1 MNDEQLK
8 KWMDISSERIS
19 LAHERMTVVSQ
30 RLDMIEK
37 KIKAIDEYVGQLV
50 NEPKEKV

>member
-1 MNDEQLK
+1 MIDEQLK
-8 KWMDISSERIS
+8 GWMDVTSQRIS
-19 LAHERMTVVSQ
+19 LCHERMTVVSQ